1 MSSPEFKRKHTKTNF
16 ENDFK
21 GPFKFKEPDFRK
33 EDYRRVKLRVVDIYK
48 GEDDEE

>member
-1 MSSPEFKRKHTKTNF
+1 VTAERKTKKNF

-21 GPFKFKEPDFRK
+21 GAFSFKEPDLRK